1 VVGIYKW
8 SWKSCLLR
16 TIFCAWLLLSDRL
29 NTRDMLQRRHWEVT
43 NETHCVLCPSR
54 TNEDRMHLFF
64 SAISV
69 RESGTIYRLT
79 QG

>member
-64 SAISV
+64 
-69 RESGTIYRLT
+69 
-79 QG
+79 